1 MNSFKDFSGRKKGP
15 SPRGP
20 RVLLSII
27 SSKRLILEL
36 PEEVVG
42 FFLAMGPFSAMIF
55 APRIGA
61 MSDDYDRPGYG
72 KRTPFILYISAM
84 ILLGLLLIPYR

>member
-1 MNSFKDFSGRKKGP
+1 MVKHLLINIIFSCKWN
-15 SPRGP
+15 
-20 RVLLSII
+20 
-27 SSKRLILEL
+27 RLNEFILEL

>member
-1 MNSFKDFSGRKKGP
+1 MVKHPLNNINF
-15 SPRGP
+15 
-20 RVLLSII
+20 II
-27 SSKRLILEL
+27 IFLYNYFIINFILEL

>member
-1 MNSFKDFSGRKKGP
+1 MVKHPLNNINF
-15 SPRGP
+15 
-20 RVLLSII
+20 II
-27 SSKRLILEL
+27 IFYYYFIIKFILEL